1 MLNTSHGSN
10 VQCFNKVGLQTE
22 VNRKSP
28 LVVSFD
34 SPRPVSDEVQFAVN
48 SATVRNSVNNQ
59 RVSTSLYFLWPFFR
73 DTSGMATY
81 KVCIKCDKLIV
92 YDWHS
97 IGKHNYFSADEILL
111 ATTRNY
117 TMLVSGT
124 NVGGRTS

>member
-1 MLNTSHGSN
+1 MGQTCN
-10 VQCFNKVGLQTE
+10 VLTKLVCKQ

-34 SPRPVSDEVQFAVN
+34 SPRPVSDEVQFVVN
-48 SATVRNSVNNQ
+48 SATVQNSVNIQ
-59 RVSTSLYFLWPFFR
+59 RVSTSLYFLWQFFR

-81 KVCIKCDKLIV
+81 KVCIKCDNLIV

-97 IGKHNYFSADEILL
+97 IERHNYFSADEILL

-117 TMLVSGT
+117 TVLVSGT
-124 NVGGRTS
+124 NVGGKTS